1 MISSIYNSRNNYRPK
16 KVLVGVAQQSES
28 ISSWLYNDLENDPWW
43 QGSNA
48 VPYKFV
54 IDFTVTPAIHGSH
67 LTREKFQYN
76 GLDIIPGMW
85 VSSLGEAKAL
95 KITKILSKTPFNVR
109 CECED
114 EYRYN
119 IFKDNSGNGNAC
131 FNIPTQVV
139 FFELGD
145 DGIPVFDPMP
155 PEATD
160 LAIIGQLESRF
171 RVFNITKKLKL
182 FQQSH
187 SFVESDV
194 ITISNGQYVVITNPD
209 QHPIGIVTDIGPS
222 PNEFWIQPHDSII
235 ALEPGVTGSIGTLIW
250 FDGDKM
256 TTVPQAYPPLYMK
269 IQEEKRNSTS
279 YTDNTW
285 VGSFLLNGSEIVSTG
300 DLLSSI
306 NQSTAAHG
314 CRAIQTTEASS
325 ISSVEINPL
334 SFTPYISFSLNGV
347 TMYCGLPSITNGN
360 SGYIGTWDIVRT
372 INELSHLHGCYAF
385 VDNSGSFGITYD
397 SSLTIGNIFPSS
409 SSGSTKTFTDMFLF
423 NTNYNT
429 SNIVYKIIRDDGGD
443 IIVSELNDYS
453 GIQSTASGQLAIVMK
468 LNFKVKTSKNYMVD
482 TIAERNAIENIMT
495 GDQVYVKYAIGNEW
509 GLYIKTDASWVKVAD
524 ENSSNTD
531 ANTFSVQITENIV
544 STIVGNMSNGSRISN
559 ITFVV
564 DIPFSNVDFRLGTVA
579 GGSDICDGVLID
591 FTTKGSYTIDSS
603 FICNSTSDHNIYLEM
618 TSSIVGSGSLI
629 ISYL

>member
-54 IDFTVTPAIHGSH
+54 IDFAVTPAIHGSH

-85 VSSLGEAKAL
+85 VSGLGEAKAL
-95 KITKILSKTPFNVR
+95 KITKILSKTPFNIR

-131 FNIPTQVV
+131 FNIPAPVI

-160 LAIIGQLESRF
+160 LSIIGQLESRF

-194 ITISNGQYVVITNPD
+194 ITIVNGQYVVLTNPD

-222 PNEFWIQPHDSII
+222 PNEFWIYPHDSII
-235 ALEPGVTGSIGTLIW
+235 ALEPGVIGPIGTLIW
-250 FDGDKM
+250 FDGNEM
-256 TTVPQAYPPLYMK
+256 TTVPKLYPPLYIK
-269 IQEEKRNSTS
+269 IQEEKKNSTLYS
-279 YTDNTW
+279 DNTW
-285 VGSFLLNGSEIVSTG
+285 VGSFLLNGTIIVSSG
-300 DLLSSI
+300 DVMSSV
-306 NQSTAAHG
+306 NASTITHG
-314 CRAIQTTEASS
+314 CRAIQTTGTST
-325 ISSVEINPL
+325 ILSVEINPL
-334 SFTPYISFSLNGV
+334 SYTQTMSFSLNGI
-347 TMYCGLPSITNGN
+347 TMTCGIPSITNGN
-360 SGYIGTWDIVRT
+360 SGYIGAWDIVRT

-385 VDNSGSFGITYD
+385 VNNSGSFGITYE
-397 SSLTIGNIFPSS
+397 SSMIIGNIFPST

-423 NTNYNT
+423 NTSYNT
-429 SNIVYKIIRDDGGD
+429 SDIIYKIVRDDGGE
-443 IIVSELNDYS
+443 IIISELNDYS
-453 GIQSTASGQLAIVMK
+453 RIQSTSSGNLAIVMT
-468 LNFKVKTSKNYMVD
+468 LNIKVKTSTNYMVD
-482 TIAERNAIENIMT
+482 TIAERNAIANIMT

-509 GLYIKTDASWVKVAD
+509 GLYIKTDTAWVKVAD

-531 ANTFSVQITENIV
+531 ANTFSIQINGNHPSV
-544 STIVGNMSNGSRISN
+544 VVGNMSNGSRIAN

-564 DIPFSNVDFRLGTVA
+564 DIPFSVVDFRLGTLP
-579 GGSDICDGVLID
+579 GGLDICDGVLID
-591 FTTKGSYTIDSS
+591 FTTIGSYTIDSS
-603 FICNSTSDHNIYLEM
+603 YICNSMSDQNIYFEM
-618 TSSIVGSGSLI
+618 TGSSIGSGSLI